1 MKSRDLT
8 KESWRSLLSELVANQ
23 ETVGQFKASGANPA
37 SFQAIGQAIE
47 AELACRLEKG
57 VTSEAEVADLTSE
70 IGPLRALKRKVDEDN
85 RRSGLM

>member
-37 SFQAIGQAIE
+37 SFQPI
-47 AELACRLEKG
+47 RSNVG
-57 VTSEAEVADLTSE
+57 VA
-70 IGPLRALKRKVDEDN
+70 N
-85 RRSGLM
+85 RRAPEGAGYESARPVLTLGLLKPGASG